1 LVGYDPIMKALTD
14 LFLNTCPSGISSGTM
29 LSMSSG
35 TPYRN
40 DGFTVNVAATP
51 DPDVHVFAD
60 TAFER

>member
-1 LVGYDPIMKALTD
+1 
-14 LFLNTCPSGISSGTM
+14 M

-35 TPYRN
+35 TPYKN

-51 DPDVHVFAD
+51 VPDVHVFAD